1 MFWRVSI
8 YVSWDSAKFQMRPNS
23 AIKRLGLGGIGITL
37 ALACCVFGEKD
48 LCLNSLYV
56 LALIVSLH
64 IHQDSFKV
72 KLLQSILNQFNVR

>member
-23 AIKRLGLGGIGITL
+23 AIKRVGLGGIGITL

-48 LCLNSLYV
+48 LCLSSLYV
-56 LALIVSLH
+56 
-64 IHQDSFKV
+64 
-72 KLLQSILNQFNVR
+72 